1 MPLRRHSPSRLRG
14 DPVTRFTIVHQA
26 ELSQITDDLSWQA
39 RGLFLELLLAADYVT
54 GMVPATSRE
63 QVRVWTGRSWSATA
77 NHLDE
82 LGKAGLIVESAAGI
96 QVTVYPQVT
105 DPRGEREVLRGKRE
119 QPRGEREHPRGKH
132 EGDLQKRT
140 HYSSSNKTTADGHRF
155 IPGEGWTRPEAGLE

>member
-1 MPLRRHSPSRLRG
+1 M
-14 DPVTRFTIVHQA
+14 TRFTIVHQQ
-26 ELSQITDDLSWQA
+26 ELGQHTDALAWQA
-39 RGLFLELLLAADYVT
+39 RGLFLELLRAADYVT

-119 QPRGEREHPRGKH
+119 RARGKH
-132 EGDLQKRT
+132 ERPRGNREVDLHKQD
-140 HYSSSNKTTADGHRF
+140 HYLKSNETTVDGLVAIRQVK
-155 IPGEGWTRPEAGLE
+155 AGFASTTPRDE

>member
-1 MPLRRHSPSRLRG
+1 M
-14 DPVTRFTIVHQA
+14 TRFTVVHRE
-26 ELSQITDDLSWQA
+26 ELGQHTDVLSWQA

-82 LGKAGLIVESAAGI
+82 LGKRGLIVESAAGI

-105 DPRGEREVLRGKRE
+105 DPRGEREDLRGKRE
-119 QPRGEREHPRGKH
+119 RARGKHERPRGEREAALH
-132 EGDLQKRT
+132 KRT
-140 HYSSSNKTTADGHRF
+140 HYLKSNETTVDGLAAIRQ
-155 IPGEGWTRPEAGLE
+155 IKAGFASTTPPDE

>member
-1 MPLRRHSPSRLRG
+1 MAGRLG
-14 DPVTRFTIVHQA
+14 VDPVTRFTIVHQE
-26 ELSQITDDLSWQA
+26 ELAQVTDDLSWQA

-119 QPRGEREHPRGKH
+119 QPRGEREQPRGKH
-132 EGDLQKRT
+132 EADLHKRH
-140 HYSSSNKTTADGHRF
+140 HYLKSNKTTVDGFRF
-155 IPGEGWTRPEAGLE
+155 EPGEGWIRIDER

>member
-1 MPLRRHSPSRLRG
+1 M
-14 DPVTRFTIVHQA
+14 TRFTIVHQE
-26 ELSQITDDLSWQA
+26 ELAQVTDDLSWQA

-82 LGKAGLIVESAAGI
+82 LGKHGLIVESAAGL
-96 QVTVYPQVT
+96 QVTCFAQVT

-119 QPRGEREHPRGKH
+119 QARGKHEQPRGEREV
-132 EGDLQKRT
+132 DLRKRH
-140 HYSSSNKTTADGHRF
+140 HYLKSNKTTADGFRF
-155 IPGEGWTRPEAGLE
+155 EPDQGWVRIDDGDITSSPR

>member
-1 MPLRRHSPSRLRG
+1 MEL
-14 DPVTRFTIVHQA
+14 DTVTRFTVVHRE
-26 ELSQITDDLSWQA
+26 ELGQHTDVLSWQA

-82 LGKAGLIVESAAGI
+82 LGKRGLIVESAAGI

-105 DPRGEREVLRGKRE
+105 DPRGEREDLRGKRE
-119 QPRGEREHPRGKH
+119 RARGKHERPRGEREV
-132 EGDLQKRT
+132 DLHKRD
-140 HYSSSNKTTADGHRF
+140 HYIKSNETTVDGLAAIRQ
-155 IPGEGWTRPEAGLE
+155 IKAGFASTTPPDE

>member
-1 MPLRRHSPSRLRG
+1 MAGGR
-14 DPVTRFTIVHQA
+14 PVTRFTVVHQE
-26 ELSQITDDLSWQA
+26 ELAQVTDSLTWQA

-82 LGKAGLIVESAAGI
+82 LGKRGLIIESAAGI

-119 QPRGEREHPRGKH
+119 RDPRSLAVSARLTCING
-132 EGDLQKRT
+132 T
-140 HYSSSNKTTADGHRF
+140 TSSNYKTTADGFRF
-155 IPGEGWTRPEAGLE
+155 VPGEGWVRIDDGPDE

>member
-1 MPLRRHSPSRLRG
+1 
-14 DPVTRFTIVHQA
+14 VKRFTVVHQE
-26 ELSQITDDLSWQA
+26 ELAQHTDDLSWQA

-77 NHLDE
+77 RHLDE
-82 LGKAGLIVESAAGI
+82 LGKAGLIVEAAAGI

-119 QPRGEREHPRGKH
+119 QARGERERLRGNR
-132 EGDLQKRT
+132 EGDLHKRH
-140 HYSSSNKTTADGHRF
+140 HYLSNYKTTADGFRYVD
-155 IPGEGWTRPEAGLE
+155 GEGWIRIEQEVNGAS

>member
-1 MPLRRHSPSRLRG
+1 M
-14 DPVTRFTIVHQA
+14 TRFTVVHQA
-26 ELSQITDDLSWQA
+26 ELGQHTDDLSWQA

-82 LGKAGLIVESAAGI
+82 LGKRGLIVESAAGI

-132 EGDLQKRT
+132 EVDLHKRH
-140 HYSSSNKTTADGHRF
+140 HYLKSNKTTVDGFRF
-155 IPGEGWTRPEAGLE
+155 EPDQGWIRIDDGPDE

>member
-1 MPLRRHSPSRLRG
+1 M
-14 DPVTRFTIVHQA
+14 TRFTVVHQE
-26 ELSQITDDLSWQA
+26 ELAQVTDSLTWQA

-82 LGKAGLIVESAAGI
+82 LGKAGLIVEAPSGI

-119 QPRGEREHPRGKH
+119 RDPRSLAVSARLTCVNG
-132 EGDLQKRT
+132 T
-140 HYSSSNKTTADGHRF
+140 TSSNYKTTADGFRF
-155 IPGEGWTRPEAGLE
+155 VPGEGWVRIEQEVD

>member
-1 MPLRRHSPSRLRG
+1 MEL
-14 DPVTRFTIVHQA
+14 DTMTRFTVVHQA
-26 ELSQITDDLSWQA
+26 ELAQCTDSLSWQA

-82 LGKAGLIVESAAGI
+82 LGKRGLIVESAAGI

-119 QPRGEREHPRGKH
+119 QARGERERLRGNR
-132 EGDLQKRT
+132 EVDLHKQD
-140 HYSSSNKTTADGHRF
+140 HYLKSNKTTADGFRF
-155 IPGEGWTRPEAGLE
+155 EPGEGWIRIDDGDITSSPR

>member
-1 MPLRRHSPSRLRG
+1 M
-14 DPVTRFTIVHQA
+14 TRFTIVHQE
-26 ELSQITDDLSWQA
+26 ELAQVTDDLSWQA

-82 LGKAGLIVESAAGI
+82 LGKAGLIVEAAAGI
-96 QVTVYPQVT
+96 QVTCFAQVT

-119 QPRGEREHPRGKH
+119 RDPRSLALTARLTCTNG
-132 EGDLQKRT
+132 T
-140 HYSSSNKTTADGHRF
+140 TSSNYKTTADGFRF
-155 IPGEGWTRPEAGLE
+155 VPGEGWVRIADGPDE